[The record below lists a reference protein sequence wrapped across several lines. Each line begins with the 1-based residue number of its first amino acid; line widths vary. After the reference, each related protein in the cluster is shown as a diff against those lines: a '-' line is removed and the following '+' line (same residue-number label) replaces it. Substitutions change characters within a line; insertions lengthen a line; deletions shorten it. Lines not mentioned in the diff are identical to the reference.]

1 MFYKISFLALILSF
15 TTMNAS
21 SILDDF
27 WSQGYHEMLNEY
39 CGQDYFAEVYTQLD
53 LLDNFINKHP
63 EWAKVLYEIDLEYI
77 KSKENSLYGSPPIGY
92 VNDTK
97 SGKNKK
103 TYFHFTDDYFKLI
116 NNKYPEL
123 ISGSKEFESLL
134 KSLRNITKIG
144 KQKFE
149 EAIKSISSTIDLS
162 KVLYT
167 NDGKLLILT
176 KVVRYDPSD
185 VAASNPHF
193 DFSGL
198 SFLFDNNENDECES
212 LLIAPYKEDL
222 TTEDF
227 FVPTRKHKKDA
238 SKSSLLLIPGLA
250 LQHLNLPI
258 NPTPHAVLKQNK
270 KRYAIIV
277 FAMTPNT
284 KLSYDEI
291 KLRKI
296 KLPDLTKP

>member
-1 MFYKISFLALILSF
+1 
-15 TTMNAS
+15 MNAS
-21 SILDDF
+21 TILDDF
-27 WSQGYHEMLNEY
+27 QSQGYHEMLNEY
-39 CGQDYFAEVYTQLD
+39 CGQEYFAKVYSQLD
-53 LLDNFINKHP
+53 SLNYFIDKHP
-63 EWAKVLYEIDLEYI
+63 EWAKVLYEIDQEYA
-77 KSKENSLYGSPPIGY
+77 KSHENSLYGYPPIGY
-92 VNDTK
+92 VDNTK

-103 TYFHFTDDYFKLI
+103 TYFHFTDDYFNLII
-116 NNKYPEL
+116 NNHHE
-123 ISGSKEFESLL
+123 ITSNSKEFGALL
-134 KSLRNITKIG
+134 KSLRDITKIG
-144 KQKFE
+144 EQKFE
-149 EAIKSISSTIDLS
+149 EAIKSIGSTIDLS

-167 NDGKLLILT
+167 EDGKLLILT
-176 KVVRYDPSD
+176 KVVRYESSE

-222 TTEDF
+222 ATEDF
-227 FVPTRKHKKDA
+227 SMPTRKHKKDA
-238 SKSSLLLIPGLA
+238 STSSLLLIPGLA

-258 NPTPHAVLKQNK
+258 HPTPHGVLKQNK

-296 KLPDLTKP
+296 TLPDLTKP

>member
-1 MFYKISFLALILSF
+1 
-15 TTMNAS
+15 
-21 SILDDF
+21 
-27 WSQGYHEMLNEY
+27 MLNEY
-39 CGQDYFAEVYTQLD
+39 CGQEYFAKVYSQLD
-53 LLDNFINKHP
+53 LLDNFIDKHP
-63 EWAKVLYEIDLEYI
+63 EWAKVLYEIDQEYV
-77 KSKENSLYGSPPIGY
+77 KSHENSPYGSPPIGY
-92 VNDTK
+92 VDDTK

-116 NNKYPEL
+116 YNKYPEL

-134 KSLRNITKIG
+134 KSLRDITKISE
-144 KQKFE
+144 KKFE
-149 EAIKSISSTIDLS
+149 EAIKSISPTIDLS

-167 NDGKLLILT
+167 KDGKLLILT
-176 KVVRYDPSD
+176 KVVRYDPSE

-222 TTEDF
+222 ATEDF

-238 SKSSLLLIPGLA
+238 STSSLLLIPGLA
-250 LQHLNLPI
+250 LQHLDLPI
-258 NPTPHAVLKQNK
+258 HPTPHGVLKQNK